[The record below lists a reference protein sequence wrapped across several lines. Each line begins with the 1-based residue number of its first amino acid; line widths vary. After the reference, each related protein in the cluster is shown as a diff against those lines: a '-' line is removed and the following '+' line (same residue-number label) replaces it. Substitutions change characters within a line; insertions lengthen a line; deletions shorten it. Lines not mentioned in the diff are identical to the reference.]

1 MLKKL
6 LCLALALVCVLTFA
20 ACGDNN
26 GGKDK
31 TSSNKN
37 SSSKPLESGSRVTS
51 GGVSENSNIES
62 EVLESPLATKD
73 YGGKEFKFY
82 FWYQYGENIDR
93 KISAFNQK
101 HNAKVTTE
109 IGTEFA
115 EDIAKSIVEGV
126 PYDIIANHSDKFP
139 QSVISDIL
147 APLDE
152 HLNDERDFFNVNKL
166 DNGGL
171 SKEIIDAFSW
181 GDKKYTAGSA
191 QSIYSM
197 VFYYNKKMFSDAGL
211 DDPYDLWK
219 NGQWTWDKCIE
230 MSDTVTDIENTT
242 AFLEEI
248 PIFNWLT
255 LNGVKYVS
263 VDNKNKTAKEN
274 LNDPKTLAAIQK
286 WQDLYLSDNPMCSV
300 TYCSL
305 FGSSKIT
312 YAAVSYT
319 DVYAQWADKALNSAA
334 FDKNAANLGVVP
346 MPTGLIEAGTYAGH
360 VPQGY
365 AAAKG
370 AKDTSV
376 AVCYAL
382 FESRL
387 VDSAVGVETQM
398 PPEIMNAVNVA
409 FATKGFL
416 GFSGWK
422 DSTGTTPNT
431 YMKELAAQ
439 LKEGADV
446 ASSVEALRPEIA
458 KCLQDTMDLAKAG

>member
-20 ACGDNN
+20 ACGGDN
-26 GGKDK
+26 GGSKD
-31 TSSNKN
+31 
-37 SSSKPLESGSRVTS
+37 SSSKKQDASSEKLESASRVTS
-51 GGVSENSNIES
+51 GGVSMNS
-62 EVLESPLATKD
+62 EVESQLLESPLATKD

-82 FWYQYGENIDR
+82 FWYQYGENVDR
-93 KISAFNQK
+93 KIDAFNK
-101 HNAKVTTE
+101 AHNAKITTE

-152 HLNDERDFFNVNKL
+152 HLTDSRDFFNVDKIN
-166 DNGGL
+166 NGGL
-171 SKEIIDAFSW
+171 SEEIINAFSW
-181 GDKKYTAGSA
+181 GDHKYTAGSA

-197 VFYYNKKMFSDAGL
+197 VFYYNKKLFADSGL
-211 DDPYDLWK
+211 EDPYDLWK
-219 NGQWTWDKCIE
+219 SGEWTWDKCVE
-230 MSDTVTDIENTT
+230 MSNEVTDIENTT
-242 AFLEEI
+242 VFLEEI

-286 WQDLYLSDNPMCSV
+286 WQDLYLSDTPMCSV

-319 DVYAQWADKALNSAA
+319 DVYAQWADKALNTAI
-334 FDKNAANLGVVP
+334 FDKNADNLGVVP
-346 MPTGLIEAGTYAGH
+346 MPTGLIEKGTYAGH

-387 VDSAVGVETQM
+387 VETELPDGVQL
-398 PPEIMNAVNVA
+398 PPEIMNAVNQA

-458 KCLQDTMDLAKAG
+458 KCLQDTMDLA